1 MNKLPFWNREE
12 AQNALDLLIQFGQVF
27 EIRILEPKKTDQR
40 WMPKVLTGYFDDK
53 NKAIDVLQSL
63 KLDGAKGIYV
73 TLNSIEP
80 SLLAR
85 SCNKFIE
92 SQGGDSTADKNI
104 IARRWLLIDCDPQRP
119 AGISASDEE
128 KELSHRCI
136 LAVEAF
142 LEEQGWPEPVLADSG
157 NGFHLLY
164 RIDLSADSDLVEK
177 CLEALAYR
185 FSDEQVKIDVSV
197 HNPARI
203 LKLYGTLA
211 SKGDH
216 CPGINRP
223 HRMSKIL
230 RKPDLLE
237 IVSVDLLNNQSKE
250 IETSSISLPQTESR
264 LLKVDKKSMW
274 NQQGIESFI
283 HQYLSHCNPGKAQSY
298 EDGYK
303 WVLATCPFNPAH
315 TNHSAV
321 ITYRGDGIIGFR
333 CLHDG
338 CRGHDWKTLQAKFE
352 PSYNSFS
359 NKEQTKHPGDK
370 FDEKDAIL
378 VQQYGEPIFYN
389 KSNEPSDINQQFLA
403 SKFAQEN
410 LILFDPITN
419 TFYAYDHATGLWK
432 PKTES
437 SLITEIGV
445 MLRNVLKKHGAEN
458 LLRKRTE
465 NLVKQI
471 LGFLRGIVEKQNAFD
486 RDKEFIHVG
495 NGILHF
501 EDHFRTL
508 RTFSPDYLSRNRSEI
523 HFDPQAT
530 CPRFLNELLRQ
541 ALTED
546 DISLL
551 QRYAGQCL
559 LGRNLSQT
567 ILLLRGTPGGGKSTL
582 LNVLETIIG
591 IFNVIQL
598 RIEHLSDRFEM
609 ASYVGR
615 TLLCGKDVPGNF
627 LNHQAA
633 YTLKALVGNDRLNAE
648 QKNIRHRFEIY
659 GRFNVII
666 TSNSRLHVHLDSDAG
681 AWKRRLLI
689 IDYERPAT
697 EKPNPKFAE
706 ELIIMEGSG
715 ILNWMIEGAISL
727 KHELH
732 SFGKMQLTDLQL
744 KRIDDLLCES
754 DSVRQFVEERVI
766 KSENSSVTVHE
777 LTTAYNDFCDER
789 GWQAL
794 SVRQFENQLANI
806 MMEIHRVVKRND
818 IKRNNTTLKGFM
830 HVALCNKSSDGSDA

>member
-1 MNKLPFWNREE
+1 MNKLPFWNRKEV
-12 AQNALDLLIQFGQVF
+12 QNALDVLIESGQVF
-27 EIRILEPKKTDQR
+27 EIRILEPKKTEQR
-40 WMPKVLTGYFDDK
+40 WIPKVLAGYFDNK
-53 NKAIDVLQSL
+53 GKAIEALQSL
-63 KLDGAKGIYV
+63 NLESAKGIYV
-73 TLNSIEP
+73 TLNPIEP

-85 SCNKFIE
+85 SCNKFME
-92 SQGGDSTADKNI
+92 SKGSDSTADKNI

-119 AGISASDEE
+119 SGISASDEE
-128 KELSHRCI
+128 KELSYQRI
-136 LAVEAF
+136 LGVEAF

-164 RIDLSADSDLVEK
+164 RIDLPADSDQVEK
-177 CLEALAYR
+177 CLEALAHR
-185 FSDEQVKIDVSV
+185 FSDNNAKIDVSV

-203 LKLYGTLA
+203 LKLYGTSA

-216 CPGINRP
+216 CPDINRP

-230 RKPDLLE
+230 RQPELLEVVPTDLL
-237 IVSVDLLNNQSKE
+237 SNQSRKVE
-250 IETSSISLPQTESR
+250 DASTSLPQPEHR
-264 LLKVDKKSMW
+264 LFKANNKSMW
-274 NQQGIESFI
+274 NRQGVESFI
-283 HQYLSHCNPGKAQSY
+283 HQYLSHCNPGKVQIY

-303 WVLATCPFNPAH
+303 WVLAACPFNPAH

-338 CRGHDWKTLQAKFE
+338 CRGHDWKALRAKFE
-352 PSYNSFS
+352 PSYSSFS
-359 NKEQTKHPGDK
+359 GKEQAKQPDNE
-370 FDEKDAIL
+370 FDESDAVL
-378 VQQYGEPIFYN
+378 VQKYGEPIFYN
-389 KSNEPSDINQQFLA
+389 KNNEPSDVNQQFIA
-403 SKFAQEN
+403 AKFEQEN

-419 TFYAYDHATGLWK
+419 TFYAYDDATGLWK

-437 SLITEIGV
+437 SLIKEIGL
-445 MLRNVLKKHGAEN
+445 MLRNVLKKHRAEN

-471 LGFLRGIVEKQNAFD
+471 LGFLRGIVEKQNAFEGE
-486 RDKEFIHVG
+486 KEFIHVG
-495 NGILHF
+495 NGVLHF

-541 ALTED
+541 ALSED

-591 IFNVIQL
+591 IFNVMQL

-609 ASYVGR
+609 ASYVGK
-615 TLLCGKDVPGNF
+615 TLLCGKDVPGDF
-627 LNHQAA
+627 LNHKSA
-633 YTLKALVGNDRLNAE
+633 YVLKALVGNDRLNAE
-648 QKNIRHRFEIY
+648 QKNARHRFEIY

-666 TSNSRLHVHLDSDAG
+666 TSNSRLHVRLDSDAG

-697 EKPNPKFAE
+697 EKPNPRFAE
-706 ELIIMEGSG
+706 ELIMMEGPG
-715 ILNWMIEGAISL
+715 ILNWMIEGAIIL
-727 KHELH
+727 KQELDP
-732 SFGKMQLTDLQL
+732 STLGKIQLTEPQR

-754 DSVRQFVEERVI
+754 DSVRQFVQERVI
-766 KSENSSVTVHE
+766 KSENASVTVHE
-777 LTTAYNDFCDER
+777 LTTAYNDFCDDK

-794 SVRQFENQLANI
+794 SVRQFENQLANV
-806 MMEIHRVVKRND
+806 MMEIHRVVRRND

-830 HVALCNKSSDGSDA
+830 HVALQ